1 MNELRA
7 SLLVG
12 LLAVTSAALV
22 IVGVLNTRDDIGNED
37 TTYPLDAVFDDVT
50 GIAAGTKVTIAG
62 YPVGEV
68 VEVRLRGTEVLVQ
81 LRLRQEVALFSGVQ
95 RDGKLVNAAML
106 TRVQASL
113 LGDYYLELR
122 PGAEGKRLGRG
133 DRVPI
138 VVTATAIEATLKRL
152 ETTAEVIPNIN
163 RIADDVAA
171 ITGNARKIFGSDDGA
186 KRFDDIADN
195 LLSTSRNLTE
205 STDLIRKRF
214 ETGSLS
220 HGGELDRAIA
230 SASKL
235 IGEAAAI
242 AGGLRGTVDKGSDS
256 ALRSL
261 DHVEVVTRGVRA
273 MLGRNENGLENAVAS
288 LTVTLKKVEDTLTR
302 LDGVVANLE
311 DVTARTRRGEGSVGR
326 LLTNDTLVREA
337 EAIVKDTRGFVSR
350 FLNLQTGIDFQTN
363 YYQGGATADREAW
376 RSQLSL
382 RVQPNPEKQYLL
394 TISSDVLPNTTS
406 LMRRTDE
413 TGPGGAASTTL
424 GIQER
429 GDTVKLGF
437 QYVRRFG
444 PVALRGGLIESRAG
458 FGVDAYAWSD
468 RITAFAE
475 VFQLTDP
482 RPRLR
487 AGLIAR
493 LLPFAYLQAGGDFL
507 LKGDRAL
514 FFGAG
519 LYFRDDDLLLLFA
532 SAPTVQF

>member
-7 SLLVG
+7 TLLVG

-37 TTYPLDAVFDDVT
+37 STYPVDAVFDDVT

-68 VEVRLRGTEVLVQ
+68 VAVQLRGTEVLVQ
-81 LRLRQEVALFSGVQ
+81 LRLRQEVALYSGVE
-95 RDGKLVNAAML
+95 REGKLVNAAML

-122 PGAEGKRLGRG
+122 PGAQGKRLGRG

-152 ETTAEVIPNIN
+152 ETAAGVIPNVN

-171 ITGNARKIFGSDDGA
+171 ITGNARKVFGSDDGA
-186 KRFDDIADN
+186 KRFDEIADN

-205 STDLIRKRF
+205 ATDLIRKRF
-214 ETGSLS
+214 ETGSLA
-220 HGGELDRAIA
+220 HGGELDRTIA
-230 SASKL
+230 SATSL
-235 IGEAAAI
+235 LREATAVTGAV
-242 AGGLRGTVDKGSDS
+242 RGTVAKGSDT

-273 MLGRNENGLENAVAS
+273 MLGRNENGLEKAVAS
-288 LTVTLKKVEDTLTR
+288 LTTTLQKVEDTLTR

-337 EAIVKDTRGFVSR
+337 EAMVKETRGFVNR
-350 FLNLQTGIDFQTN
+350 FVNLQTGIDYQTN

-382 RVQPNPEKQYLL
+382 RVQPSPEKHYLV
-394 TISSDVLPNTTS
+394 TISSDVLPNTTT
-406 LMRRTDE
+406 LVRRTEE
-413 TGPGGAASTTL
+413 TGTGGAASTTL
-424 GIQER
+424 GILER

-458 FGVDAYAWSD
+458 FGVDAHAWSD
-468 RITAFAE
+468 RLTAFAE
-475 VFQLTDP
+475 VFQLTDH
-482 RPRLR
+482 RPRVR

-507 LKGDRAL
+507 LTGDRAL
-514 FFGAG
+514 YFGAG
-519 LYFRDDDLLLLFA
+519 LFFRDDDLLLLFA